1 MNQTN
6 YYSIK
11 STIELNFDNSHIRDI
26 SYNSFLPELS
36 QTRSKRSQT
45 KMEKENN
52 TLIFSI
58 ESTDIT
64 AFRAS
69 VSDIIGFGK
78 IIEGTLTLTKLCE

>member
-1 MNQTN
+1 MNQNN
-6 YYSIK
+6 YYSIN
-11 STIELNFDNSHIRDI
+11 STIELKFDNSHTRDI
-26 SYNSFLPELS
+26 SYNSFLPELN

-45 KMEKENN
+45 KMEKVNK
-52 TLIFSI
+52 SI
-58 ESTDIT
+58 MFYVESSDIT